1 MAARRFWSWGP
12 LLAGLAANSF
22 ASASDDDGLHPKPQ
36 VESANLSPSK
46 PAMPAS
52 RIERESTVDRAH
64 PGTISSPGTSSSPPN
79 SALGVSP
86 PRTRKLSDRGVWF
99 VDETDGADYEEALV
113 AEGVE
118 IETAIVRGLPVRV
131 IMPDT
136 EEPKIAARE
145 RSPRPTGVQVR
156 LTEWAK
162 LLTQIRS
169 EGTGPE
175 ETVRR

>member
-12 LLAGLAANSF
+12 LFAGLAANSF
-22 ASASDDDGLHPKPQ
+22 ASASGDDGLQSKSQ
-36 VESANLSPSK
+36 VKSANLSPSK

-64 PGTISSPGTSSSPPN
+64 PGTISSPGTSSSPRN
-79 SALGVSP
+79 SSPGVSP
-86 PRTRKLSDRGVWF
+86 PRTHKLSDRGVWF
-99 VDETDGADYEEALV
+99 VDETEGTDYEEALV
-113 AEGVE
+113 AEGAE
-118 IETAIVRGLPVRV
+118 IEKTTVRGLPVRV
-131 IMPDT
+131 IMPCT

-145 RSPRPTGVQVR
+145 GSQKPSGVQVR

-169 EGTGPE
+169 EGAGPE
-175 ETVRR
+175 EAVRR